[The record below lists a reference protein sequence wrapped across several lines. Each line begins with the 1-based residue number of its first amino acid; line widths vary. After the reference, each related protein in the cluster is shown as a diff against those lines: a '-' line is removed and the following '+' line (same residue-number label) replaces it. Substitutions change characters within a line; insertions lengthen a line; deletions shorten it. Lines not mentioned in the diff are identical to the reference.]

1 MLQPLALN
9 CDDRT
14 TILPEWSQ
22 WCSVYIAARSVDK
35 YWEITDQ
42 IQLILIYKSAELEV
56 IKIMV
61 SPIFAGESD
70 EVDDLVQDDI
80 RSVHPG
86 LVADGAL
93 WLLLAAVL
101 AYQVTSSKEN

>member
-1 MLQPLALN
+1 
-9 CDDRT
+9 
-14 TILPEWSQ
+14 
-22 WCSVYIAARSVDK
+22 
-35 YWEITDQ
+35 
-42 IQLILIYKSAELEV
+42 
-56 IKIMV
+56 MV

-101 AYQVTSSKEN
+101 AYQMTSFKEN